1 MLDYKDIMPEVV
13 QVIPDDSF
21 GIFAY
26 FNDGSVRYKNLREY
40 IDQGGVFAQLADI
53 NIFKNT
59 ITVMNGTVS
68 WDVEGKWDEKAVLD
82 IDPVELY
89 ETSAVVRC
97 PMEK

>member
-1 MLDYKDIMPEVV
+1 MKA
-13 QVIPDDSF
+13 DS
-21 GIFAY
+21 I
-26 FNDGSVRYKNLREY
+26 
-40 IDQGGVFAQLADI
+40 
-53 NIFKNT
+53 IFKNT
-59 ITVMNGTVS
+59 ITVMNGTAS